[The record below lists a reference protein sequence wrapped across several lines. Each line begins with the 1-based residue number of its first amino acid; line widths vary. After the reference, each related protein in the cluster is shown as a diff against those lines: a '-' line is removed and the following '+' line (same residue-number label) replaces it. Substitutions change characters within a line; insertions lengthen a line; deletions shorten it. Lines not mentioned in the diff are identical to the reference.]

1 MRVYIYEYAVATG
14 DEEFLAE
21 GRAMLESLLRAFSES
36 GYETLTVAHP
46 SVGVRW
52 ADEVLRD
59 ETRALERADLTLVIA
74 PESDGLLEGKVREYS
89 REGTEVIGP
98 TPRAIRVTAD
108 KRKTEDV
115 LRDAQSFRLPARE
128 ADAVVSKPAD
138 GAGSEGVRIGR
149 GEFSRELVP
158 GSHHS
163 LLCASDGDTVDVLGI
178 NDQFVAFAGEELV
191 YLGGRT
197 PSNHRELT
205 RVAMDIAEEV
215 VDRIPGLVGLF
226 GVDLVMKGEEPYL
239 IEVNP
244 RPTTPTVAAALE
256 HPEVVVRS
264 LLNGPSGK
272 VLRYRREY
280 VYVKR
285 GAEAL
290 VPEELEVV
298 EDFHGLR
305 VYRG

>member
-21 GRAMLESLLRAFSES
+21 GRAMLESLLRAFAKS

-59 ETRALERADLTLVIA
+59 ETQALECADLTLVIA
-74 PESDGLLEGKVREYS
+74 PESDGLLESKVREYS
-89 REGTEVIGP
+89 RETEVIGP
-98 TPRAIRVTAD
+98 TPRAIRVAAD
-108 KRKTEDV
+108 KRKTEDA
-115 LRDAQSFRLPARE
+115 LRDARSFQLPTRE
-128 ADAVVSKPAD
+128 ADVMVSKPAD

-149 GEFSRELVP
+149 GELSRELIP

-163 LLCASDGDTVDVLGI
+163 LLCVSDGETVDVLGI
-178 NDQFVAFAGEELV
+178 NDQFVAFAGRELV

-197 PSNHRELT
+197 PSDHRELT
-205 RVAMDIAEEV
+205 RIARDIAEEV
-215 VDRIPGLVGLF
+215 VERIPGLVGLF
-226 GVDLVMKGEEPYL
+226 GVDLVMKGGEPYL

-256 HPEVVVRS
+256 HPEAVVRS
-264 LLNGPSGK
+264 LLEGPTGK

-290 VPEELEVV
+290 VPEKFEVV

>member
-21 GRAMLESLLRAFSES
+21 GRAMLESLLRAFAKS

-59 ETRALERADLTLVIA
+59 EARALERADLTLVIA
-74 PESDGLLEGKVREYS
+74 PESDGILEDKVREYS
-89 REGTEVIGP
+89 RETEVIGP
-98 TPRAIRVTAD
+98 TPRAIRVAAD
-108 KRKTEDV
+108 KRRTEDA
-115 LRDAQSFRLPARE
+115 LRGARSFQLPTRE
-128 ADAVVSKPAD
+128 ADVTVSKPAD

-149 GEFSRELVP
+149 GEFSRELIP

-163 LLCASDGDTVDVLGI
+163 LLCVSDGETVDVLGV
-178 NDQFVAFAGEELV
+178 NDQFVAFAGRDLV

-197 PSNHRELT
+197 PSGYREVT
-205 RVAMDIAEEV
+205 RVAKDIAEEV
-215 VDRIPGLVGLF
+215 IERIPGLAGLF
-226 GVDLVMKGEEPYL
+226 GIDLVMRGEEPYL

-244 RPTTPTVAAALE
+244 RPTTPTVAVALE
-256 HPEVVVRS
+256 HPDAVVRS
-264 LLNGPSGK
+264 LLEGPTGE
-272 VLRYRREY
+272 VLRYHRDY

-290 VPEELEVV
+290 VPEKFEIV
-298 EDFHGLR
+298 ENFHGLL